1 MSGALISRRLVQRLV
16 NFFSSIAFDWSRL
29 ISLIQI
35 EVIHKIL
42 RILVVH
48 LRGPL
53 NLVALPL
60 SDLFA
65 HKDLLET
72 RSTAIDFGS
81 KLLGCVIYSFL
92 FLKGQK

>member
-1 MSGALISRRLVQRLV
+1 M
-16 NFFSSIAFDWSRL
+16 NYFSSIAFDWSRL
-29 ISLIQI
+29 ISLVQI
-35 EVIHKIL
+35 EVIYEIL

-53 NLVALPL
+53 TLVALPL

-65 HKDLLET
+65 DKDLLET
-72 RSTAIDFGS
+72 RSTGVNFGS
-81 KLLGCVIYSFL
+81 KLLGRVIYSFL